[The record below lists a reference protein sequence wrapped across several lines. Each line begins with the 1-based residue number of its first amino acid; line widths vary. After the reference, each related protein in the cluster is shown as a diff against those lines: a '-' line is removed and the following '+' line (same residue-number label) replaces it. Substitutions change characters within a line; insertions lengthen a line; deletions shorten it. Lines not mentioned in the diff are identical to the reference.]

1 MGLVSRWRGLTRA
14 INVGIISVF
23 KTIEKNEITQDMSVD
38 GEEVKPKDCVPL

>member
-23 KTIEKNEITQDMSVD
+23 KTIEKSEIIQDMSRWRR
-38 GEEVKPKDCVPL
+38 GLCSNMKR